1 MAIPGAEYNGFA
13 LTACLN
19 CKRQKKKCD
28 KNLPS
33 CSRCVSGLRTCQYSQ
48 DQEKPPSPQ
57 YDAVKDCSRPR
68 YVVASSQPS
77 VYISPASS
85 PAGPLPM
92 DTRSFLL
99 PKEVHV
105 HDIHAL
111 VTNYVRELLLSEG
124 QTTDHIAAE
133 YFTLTCHWL
142 PFISRMK
149 MHANLSP
156 TIVEQRADVMLLLLA
171 MYLSIQVPGPAV
183 EGTGMRTPLYLRTKE
198 LLALV
203 QSGGILSI
211 EVAQATILIAFYEYA
226 HDLSNASYQSISSC
240 AVMAC
245 QLGWYDQAA
254 NAQRRPLEFEE
265 IKRTWWSIAAFDR
278 LIQVRHI
285 NSGFPFAIPNS
296 RLEFELPAEDE
307 RWDLFPENP
316 QSPYLISGTAVL
328 QARATQAISHTIEF
342 VKNPP
347 SDPDVKE
354 AQLRELSEAL
364 ISQAISTVERSFAI
378 FGAHCGAIG
387 MLNWQ
392 VNALNVLH
400 TPDLPAELTPLAQY
414 TPSNSRAIFALKKM
428 CNNTTSTVR
437 EIFIAIK
444 QLDLRN
450 LIPITLDSI
459 VRSTLIHIEL
469 AGSEFGSVDWE
480 RDFIDL
486 KGCLAHF
493 GKRFLLARN
502 FLDDVNN
509 AYNGRLQ
516 REQSG

>member
-1 MAIPGAEYNGFA
+1 MAILGAQPEYNGFA
-13 LTACLN
+13 LTACVN
-19 CKRQKKKCD
+19 CRRQKKKCD
-28 KNLPS
+28 KHLPS
-33 CSRCVSGLRTCQYSQ
+33 CSRCVGGLRTCQYSQ
-48 DQEKPPSPQ
+48 DQDKLPSPP

-77 VYISPASS
+77 LSISPASS
-85 PAGPLPM
+85 TTGSLPM
-92 DTRSFLL
+92 NTRSFLL
-99 PKEVHV
+99 PKEIHV
-105 HDIHAL
+105 RDIHAL
-111 VTNYVRELLLSEG
+111 VTSYVHDLLLSEG
-124 QTTDHIAAE
+124 QTANHVAAE

-149 MHANLSP
+149 MHANLRP
-156 TIVEQRADVMLLLLA
+156 TIVERRADVMLLLLA

-183 EGTGMRTPLYLRTKE
+183 EGTGMRTPLYLKTKE

-203 QSGGILSI
+203 QSGDILSI
-211 EVAQATILIAFYEYA
+211 ETAQATILIAFYEYA

-240 AVMAC
+240 AVMAY

-254 NAQRRPLEFEE
+254 NAQRSPSDFEE

-285 NSGFPFAIPNS
+285 NSGFPCAIPSS
-296 RLEFELPAEDE
+296 RLEFELPVEDE
-307 RWDLFPENP
+307 RWDLFPDNP

-328 QARATQAISHTIEF
+328 QARATQAISRTIEF

-347 SDPDVKE
+347 SDADIKE

-364 ISQAISTVERSFAI
+364 ISLAISTVERSFAI
-378 FGAHCGAIG
+378 FGAHCGAIDSS
-387 MLNWQ
+387 
-392 VNALNVLH
+392 LNVLH
-400 TPDLPAELTPLAQY
+400 TPDLPAELTPLAEY
-414 TPSNSRAIFALKKM
+414 TPSNSRATFALKKM

-459 VRSTLIHIEL
+459 VRSTLIHIQL

-493 GKRFLLARN
+493 GKRFLLARK

-509 AYNGRLQ
+509 AYNARLQ